1 MAVEQG
7 RLQIRLKPAH
17 LSAHRRLAQAQ
28 RIAGMGETARFGRQ
42 IEDPDLVP
50 IHRRV
55 GMVGGGGGHYS
66 AAC

>member
-1 MAVEQG
+1 MAMEQWNIQFAFE
-7 RLQIRLKPAH
+7 RADLPAY
-17 LSAHRRLAQAQ
+17 RRLAQAQ